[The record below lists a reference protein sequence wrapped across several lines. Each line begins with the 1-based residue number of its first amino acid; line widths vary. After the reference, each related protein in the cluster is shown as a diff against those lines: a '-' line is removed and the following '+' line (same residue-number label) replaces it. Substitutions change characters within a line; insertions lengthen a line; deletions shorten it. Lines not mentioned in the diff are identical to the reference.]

1 MRGST
6 NAQVVQ
12 RSTDGM
18 AVRDMRKIIGTAPSQ
33 DMWSSISILDKDG
46 QQIGQLSQIQFPD
59 GNVRT
64 AIGVRKDVSNNA
76 FLDLQMQTDGT
87 VYIIVEKTVNGAYSS
102 KIIDVF

>member
-1 MRGST
+1 MKGGT

-18 AVRDMRKIIGTAPSQ
+18 AVRDLRKIMGTAPSQ
-33 DMWSSISILDKDG
+33 DMWSSISILDKYG

-64 AIGVRKDVSNNA
+64 SIGVRRDASNNA

-87 VYIIVEKTVNGAYSS
+87 VYIITEKTVNGVYSS